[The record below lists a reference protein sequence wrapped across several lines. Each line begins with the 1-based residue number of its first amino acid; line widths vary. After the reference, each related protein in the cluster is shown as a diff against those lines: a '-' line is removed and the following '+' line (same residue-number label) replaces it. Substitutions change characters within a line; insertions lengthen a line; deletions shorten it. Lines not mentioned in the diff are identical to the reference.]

1 MYFNAQQ
8 LTEFFTNP
16 AVNEK
21 IKSTY
26 HIALPWAEAGI
37 DGKINTNRYYEQL
50 VDVNSFD
57 YHSVNMEKVV
67 EVMHERIADGQF
79 LNWKALRPWVVCDVT
94 AGLPQDQPWIGW
106 EIETGWN
113 SREERKRVI
122 DLFNVRYDYNCTDA
136 EGYGDHH
143 VELTFSPQTPDYY
156 SKRDNPLH
164 PLLFVA
170 NHKARANEHSARSMV
185 GTHVNF
191 STPAFRAAHYRVQNE
206 VEGAINNSLANLNYA
221 EKEELFGRGSLY
233 AGCFLRGDN
242 YEESVEGVRWLEG
255 KLFNSTYDWD
265 VAKGYINVANNLCT
279 VMEQLAA
286 KGSELGIV
294 KVSNFYAMLKGTE
307 DTIVTERAS
316 YLRDGDDVADDEDDD
331 WDDDD
336 VRNPPPNGEWTN
348 DAGEGWCS
356 TCACYH

>member
-16 AVNEK
+16 EVKEG
-21 IKSTY
+21 IKKTY
-26 HIALPWAEAGI
+26 HVALPWTQAGI
-37 DGKINTNRYYEQL
+37 DGKINTDRFYNPT
-50 VDVNSFD
+50 VDVQSFD
-57 YHSVNMEKVV
+57 YHSVDMDKVV
-67 EVMHERIADGQF
+67 AVMHDRIANGSF

-94 AGLPQDQPWIGW
+94 AELPKDQPWIGW

-113 SREERKRVI
+113 SQEERRRVI
-122 DLFNVRYDYNCTDA
+122 DLFNARYNYSCTDD
-136 EGYGDHH
+136 EGWGPHQ
-143 VELTFSPQTPDYY
+143 VELTFSPQTPDFY

-170 NHKARANEHSARSMV
+170 NHKARANEHEPRAMV

-191 STPAFRAAHYRVQNE
+191 STPAFRTAPYRVQQW
-206 VEGAINNSLANLNYA
+206 VEGAINNSLVTLSYA

-242 YEESVEGVRWLEG
+242 DEESVEGVRWLEG
-255 KLFNSTYDWD
+255 KLFNSTYDWN

-316 YLRDGDDVADDEDDD
+316 YLRDGDDVGDEEDDD
-331 WDDDD
+331 WDGDSND
-336 VRNPPPNGEWTN
+336 PPDGVWENE
-348 DAGEGWCS
+348 EGLQWCS
-356 TCACYH
+356 SCNEYH